1 MWWNET
7 RMWMMKGSSSYLV
20 SVIVI
25 ILKSLGISEAG
36 FEITSKVIDDEALK
50 RYRQEVMEFAVPS
63 PMFIPPTTLALL
75 NLYCFIKAAT
85 MVMIKGWAAF
95 DQMALQIIISGY
107 ISLISMPL
115 YEAMFLRKDK
125 GRMPTCITV
134 YSSLLALALLYVLS
148 PFV

>member
-1 MWWNET
+1 
-7 RMWMMKGSSSYLV
+7 MKGSSSYLV

-95 DQMALQIIISGY
+95 DQMALQIIISGN
-107 ISLISMPL
+107 ICLISMPL
-115 YEAMFLRKDK
+115 YQALCLRKDR

-134 YSSLLALALLYVLS
+134 FSSLLALALLYVLS

>member
-95 DQMALQIIISGY
+95 DQMALYNCILFFACPCFVVCVVTFCVMVMVPSVVVFVANNSFKMNSELQFNWG
-107 ISLISMPL
+107 
-115 YEAMFLRKDK
+115 FL
-125 GRMPTCITV
+125 
-134 YSSLLALALLYVLS
+134 
-148 PFV
+148 